1 MKFKFWPGTVL
12 SGILLLA
19 SASAVAQGTTDD
31 QVADQA
37 AVEAVEQAND
47 HAAVWAAVEA
57 IWAAEESGSAD
68 WVEQMLSADFMGW
81 PNNSPAPR
89 SKASVRMWNRFDQQ
103 QASGITHELYPL
115 SIVVHG
121 DMAVVHYLYTNAV
134 QTRDKKTN
142 VSSGRYSDV
151 LVRDE
156 GAWKFISWH
165 GGDSE

>member
-1 MKFKFWPGTVL
+1 MKFNFWPGTVL

-19 SASAVAQGTTDD
+19 SAGAVAQAPTADP
-31 QVADQA
+31 VADP
-37 AVEAVEQAND
+37 AVDQAND

-57 IWAAEESGSAD
+57 IWAAEEAGNTN

-89 SKASVRMWNRFDQQ
+89 SKASVRQWNRFDQQ
-103 QASGITHELYPL
+103 QSSGITHELYPL

-134 QTRDKKTN
+134 QLRNKETSVT
-142 VSSGRYSDV
+142 SGRYTDV

-165 GGDSE
+165 GGESE